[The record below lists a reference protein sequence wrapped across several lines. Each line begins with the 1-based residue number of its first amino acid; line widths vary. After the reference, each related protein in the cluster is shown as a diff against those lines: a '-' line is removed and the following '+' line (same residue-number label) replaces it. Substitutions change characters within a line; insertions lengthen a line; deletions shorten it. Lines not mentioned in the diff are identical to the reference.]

1 MWVGL
6 NRPADRTRISHRVF
20 RSGQPARGKGVD
32 SMRIR
37 KYAFAAALAAAASLA
52 AACSGGKAEP
62 AGGTPSSGA
71 TTSAAAPAQAK
82 PAAVELRISD
92 SRLGSILTDQAGRT
106 LYGFVPDKKG
116 TSTCGENCVAT
127 WPPLTSRSPVTA
139 GSGTSAGLLG
149 TTTRTEGAVQATYGA
164 WPLYYY
170 AGDVRPGDV
179 DGQGVNG
186 IWFVIGA

>member
-1 MWVGL
+1 
-6 NRPADRTRISHRVF
+6 
-20 RSGQPARGKGVD
+20 
-32 SMRIR
+32 MRIR

-52 AACSGGKAEP
+52 AACSGGTAEP
-62 AGGTPSSGA
+62 AGGSSASGA
-71 TTSAAAPAQAK
+71 TTSAAAPGQGGATETK
-82 PAAVELRISD
+82 PAAVALRMSD

-116 TSTCGENCVAT
+116 NSTCGENCVAT

-149 TTTRTEGAVQATYGA
+149 TTTRTEGAVQATYGD

-186 IWFVIGA
+186 IWFVIAADGKLIRDAG

>member
-1 MWVGL
+1 
-6 NRPADRTRISHRVF
+6 
-20 RSGQPARGKGVD
+20 
-32 SMRIR
+32 MRIR
-37 KYAFAAALAAAASLA
+37 KYAYAAALTAAASLA

-62 AGGTPSSGA
+62 AGGTPATVA
-71 TTSAAAPAQAK
+71 TTSAAAPSQQR
-82 PAAVELRISD
+82 AVEAQPVTLRISD
-92 SRLGSILTDQAGRT
+92 SSLGPILTDQSGRT

-116 TSTCGENCVAT
+116 RSTCGENCVAT

-149 TTTRTEGAVQATYGA
+149 TTTRTEGAVQATYGD

-186 IWFVIGA
+186 IWFVIAANGKLVRDAG